1 MSIISA
7 FIGRSFIKEDEPLW
21 AETAKF
27 LDSLSKVGF
36 SWEDAEESQ
45 AKPISDKVKE
55 KIDRNDIFMGI
66 LTKRDP
72 IYGKPFFS
80 LGKYHLVANPSN
92 WTSSYWVIQESGY
105 AIGQKKKVIFLI
117 EDGLSISGGLNADF
131 EYVIIY
137 KHNLSDTFTKLN
149 QIITN
154 EIGARLKYVE
164 EQPVGRSAEIIAPQ
178 QAAPYQE
185 QTTSMEAKTL
195 SWSEVFDS
203 IEKKNFPLAE
213 ETFNKLL
220 EQEKFKS
227 ETSAKAFF
235 YRQLYLAGKS
245 DALKELKTIVASNP
259 EEVFAI
265 EALVD
270 CLKFY
275 DKLKDAR
282 DLVENYLGISSN
294 YDNKIKLSIMY
305 SSINIKLKVFE
316 KSRTVLYP
324 FFENEKSNTNE
335 QNFALYKALGDV
347 YKEQG
352 ELDISCSLY
361 ENALNYEPT
370 DLSLRFR
377 LAYDYGEIKK
387 YALSTY
393 HYKSHLKT
401 SDDSM
406 ALNNMGVEYGR
417 LKLLGKSVHSYKK
430 AIELNNTLSI
440 ANLARIYIDSGL
452 YDEANLVLS
461 QAIEKENHHENVD
474 YNLNHLKTS
483 IEREDQEETK
493 LLEDTNAYRNFIFNF
508 AKSISIPFAIYEEI
522 AGTWI
527 TSYGDLKEF
536 KLEIE
541 LPNIIKGTHRLEYLH
556 SAPTRGLGLYAIKV
570 DQAIQTE
577 TRIKETT
584 LSGTI
589 INRGLKYTFKIN
601 SNANKASYLLGIGE
615 KDEFSGYGII
625 SSDNLQIDFV
635 VEKAGKCEYFTA
647 NKRRE

>member
-1 MSIISA
+1 
-7 FIGRSFIKEDEPLW
+7 
-21 AETAKF
+21 
-27 LDSLSKVGF
+27 
-36 SWEDAEESQ
+36 
-45 AKPISDKVKE
+45 
-55 KIDRNDIFMGI
+55 
-66 LTKRDP
+66 
-72 IYGKPFFS
+72 
-80 LGKYHLVANPSN
+80 
-92 WTSSYWVIQESGY
+92 
-105 AIGQKKKVIFLI
+105 
-117 EDGLSISGGLNADF
+117 
-131 EYVIIY
+131 
-137 KHNLSDTFTKLN
+137 
-149 QIITN
+149 
-154 EIGARLKYVE
+154 
-164 EQPVGRSAEIIAPQ
+164 
-178 QAAPYQE
+178 
-185 QTTSMEAKTL
+185 MEAKTL

-601 SNANKASYLLGIGE
+601 SDANKASYLLGIGE